1 MLKGDNIKTK
11 KLIVEFL
18 RIIVV
23 LTLWLFLLYIGFN
36 IAQGPDRL
44 YDLGNGYKI
53 IRWPGPID
61 RWNIGEN
68 VPVEKRYHDKIIEED
83 VTAFYVDPNWIVGKT
98 YIHWFAINKQTHKV
112 YYPYK
117 SHEELC
123 AAIGF
128 SFSPNKLVR
137 SYPLLYEVIWTPAK
151 RVVIIISIFAII
163 ALIGF
168 RRTGRVIMLPFKLL
182 ERIPVK

>member
-1 MLKGDNIKTK
+1 MKGDIIKTK

-23 LTLWLFLLYIGFN
+23 LTIWLFLLYIGFN
-36 IAQGPDRL
+36 LAQGPDRL

-61 RWNIGEN
+61 RWNIDEN
-68 VPVEKRYHDKIIEED
+68 VPVEKRYHEKIIDED
-83 VTAFYVDPNWIVGKT
+83 VIAFYVDPNWIIGST
-98 YIHWFAINKQTHKV
+98 RRQWFGINKKTHKV

-128 SFSPNKLVR
+128 SFSPDELITG
-137 SYPLLYEVIWTPAK
+137 YPLLYEVIWPPAK
-151 RVVIIISIFAII
+151 RVVAIISVVAII

-168 RRTGRVIMLPFKLL
+168 RRIARIIMLPFEYQK
-182 ERIPVK
+182 EDR